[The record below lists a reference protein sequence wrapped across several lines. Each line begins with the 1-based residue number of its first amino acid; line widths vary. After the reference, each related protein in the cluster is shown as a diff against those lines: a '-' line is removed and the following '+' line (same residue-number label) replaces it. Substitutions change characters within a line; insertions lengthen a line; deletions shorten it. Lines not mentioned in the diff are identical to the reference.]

1 MIINKPKL
9 AIVDL
14 TDCEGCQ
21 LQFFGLKDQFPSLW
35 QKFDIVSW
43 RMMQDKSVLTD
54 IDILLIEGCPVTQAE
69 RESII
74 KLRSKAK
81 YVGTLGSCADL
92 GGINGI
98 LDPRQRKRAFK
109 RIYKKNKPVR
119 RETKPL
125 SEYIDI
131 DFRIPGCP
139 IRPKY
144 LAQVLADLL
153 NDKLP
158 QPHKETVCF
167 ECKLNNNSCL
177 LKQGLP
183 CLGPITAAGCDSICI
198 NQGQPCFGC
207 FGLVKGAQIDQ
218 YKKLL
223 YDNLGKAE
231 AERIFKIFLSNK
243 INKKKR

>member
-1 MIINKPKL
+1 MIKKKQKL
-9 AIVDL
+9 AIIGL

-21 LQFFGLKDQFPSLW
+21 IEFFSLKDQFPSLW
-35 QKFDIVSW
+35 QKFNIVSW
-43 RMMQDKSVLTD
+43 RMMQGKSVLSD
-54 IDILLIEGCPVTQAE
+54 IDILLIEGSPITEKE
-69 RESII
+69 REIII

-98 LDPRQRKRAFK
+98 LNSKQRKRAFK
-109 RIYKKNKPVR
+109 RIYQKNKPLK
-119 RETKPL
+119 REIKPL

-144 LAQVLADLL
+144 LAQVLADLY
-153 NDKLP
+153 NGKLP
-158 QPHKETVCF
+158 KVSKETVCL
-167 ECKLNNNSCL
+167 ECKLNGNSCL
-177 LKQGLP
+177 LKKGLP
-183 CLGPITAAGCDSICI
+183 CLGPITAGGCNSICI

-207 FGLVKGAQIDQ
+207 FGLVKGAQIAQ

-231 AERIFKIFLSNK
+231 ANRIFKIFLSNQ
-243 INKKKR
+243 INTKKN